1 MYMNGE
7 QSMQN
12 KATDNQDMSVN
23 GSEKAF
29 RLKVPAGFLIKNL
42 LWICLIGEL
51 KVTTLSLPVVIVSD
65 MAGRQL
71 FHAMKTDVLKE
82 LNLTK
87 VCLAI
92 QYFINH
98 TIPVPI

>member
-1 MYMNGE
+1 MNGE

-12 KATDNQDMSVN
+12 KATDNQDMSVK

-29 RLKVPAGFLIKNL
+29 KLKAPAGFLIKNL

-65 MAGRQL
+65 MADR
-71 FHAMKTDVLKE
+71 FHAMKTDVTNLKF
-82 LNLTK
+82 NLTK
-87 VCLAI
+87 ICLPI
-92 QYFINH
+92 HYFINH